1 MTLLPSAQFQC
12 VALLQNPLPIV
23 KQFKKAVDL
32 KRKNK
37 IWMMQPI
44 MNLTISH
51 ITLSQFPSL
60 PDYLI
65 PKSLEF
71 LTNQIPK
78 KFLNKVYHQSV
89 FAFLLFPAISVST
102 NTKSRHLLGNTKTQS
117 SSPVSQLLQS
127 SQDRRKFAANHAMIY
142 SFPLHPYSSLYT
154 RCTNMVTRKK
164 LNPSTRTHLPFS
176 SQPN

>member
-78 KFLNKVYHQSV
+78 K
-89 FAFLLFPAISVST
+89 LLFPAISVST